1 MKVKYLAVFDGNPSS
16 GVTRK
21 LMAQTRALKSSGI
34 SADLVL
40 LGRDLPEDIAH
51 QAELFPLTAPPY
63 RNSMEKIWF
72 LKDAAKAVEKYCSEC
87 DIVYFRGLL
96 PSPFLVKALV
106 KPRRAKVVFEI
117 QSIEEMEAR
126 MIKARSM
133 YWMTRLFAGSVLRH
147 CDGIVGVTDEIT
159 GYYRTLSGKPGL
171 FCATVGNG
179 ISVGDVPIRNAPDF
193 RDGKLELLCVGKIA
207 GWHGIDRL
215 VRGMAKNREQ
225 KITLHIAG
233 VGAGIEE
240 LKNMISDLGLENN
253 VIFHGF
259 KTGIDLDELF
269 DKCHI
274 AAGSLAIHRKGLSET
289 SELKVREYC
298 ARGIPFF
305 CSAEDGDFP
314 PDLSYRLKVPSE
326 EDPIDVK
333 ELADFAEKTAA
344 DKKHPLIM
352 RNHASL
358 HLDWT
363 AKMERLASFFNEV
376 IQKGRRTRA

>member
-21 LMAQTRALKSSGI
+21 LMAQTRALKSAGI

-40 LGRDLPEDIAH
+40 LGRDLPADIER
-51 QAELFPLTAPPY
+51 QAELFLLSAPPY
-63 RNSMEKIWF
+63 KNSMEKIWF

-106 KPRRAKVVFEI
+106 KARRAKVVFEI
-117 QSIEEMEAR
+117 QSIEELEAR
-126 MIKARSM
+126 LNRSLER
-133 YWMTRLFAGSVLRH
+133 YWMTRLFAGPVLRH
-147 CDGIVGVTDEIT
+147 CEGIVGVTDEIT
-159 GYYRTLSGKPGL
+159 GYYRTLSRKPGL

-179 ISVGDVPIRNAPDF
+179 ISVGDVPMRKAPAF
-193 RDGKLELLCVGKIA
+193 TGGKLDLLCVGKIA
-207 GWHGIDRL
+207 EWHGIDRL
-215 VRGMAKNREQ
+215 VRGMAKNSEQ
-225 KITLHIAG
+225 KITLHIS
-233 VGAGIEE
+233 GAGTEIVK

-259 KTGIDLDELF
+259 KSGIELDVLF

-305 CSAEDGDFP
+305 CSAADGDFP
-314 PDLSYRLKVPSE
+314 SDLPYRLKITPG

-333 ELADFAEKTAA
+333 ELADFAAKTAA

-352 RNHASL
+352 SNYASL

-363 AKMERLASFFNEV
+363 VKMERLATFFNEV
-376 IQKGRRTRA
+376 IEKGQRTWA

>member
-1 MKVKYLAVFDGNPSS
+1 MKVKYLAVFDGNSSS

-21 LMAQTRALKSSGI
+21 LMAQTRALESAGI

-40 LGRDLPEDIAH
+40 LAREIPADIAH

-72 LKDAAKAVEKYCSEC
+72 LKDAAKAIEKYCSEC

-96 PSPFLVKALV
+96 PSPFLVNALMKA
-106 KPRRAKVVFEI
+106 RRAKVVFEI

-126 MIKARSM
+126 MIKARSR

-159 GYYRTLSGKPGL
+159 SYYRTLSGKPGL

-298 ARGIPFF
+298 ARGIPFIN
-305 CSAEDGDFP
+305 SASDKDFP
-314 PDLSYRLKVPSE
+314 PDFSYRIQIPSGEGPVDIGTVRAFAKEVLKGEDHPSTMRS
-326 EDPIDVK
+326 
-333 ELADFAEKTAA
+333 FALE
-344 DKKHPLIM
+344 
-352 RNHASL
+352 N
-358 HLDWT
+358 LDWKVKIKEI
-363 AKMERLASFFNEV
+363 AGFLQILLSSDNGKS
-376 IQKGRRTRA
+376 